1 MSIFA
6 DSSKLFGSYLFSLN
20 LSFSA
25 NISVTSFLSDFLLFT
40 FCILGTAVVIPFDI
54 VPSHQFGYLKGRKV
68 RVYKFSWKQ
77 NFARINFR
85 DWRFQ
90 LFRGNL
96 FSRISR
102 MKKFLC
108 ISRGEIF
115 ANFASRRFFKLWRKL
130 IFELR
135 LCHIRPRRGHIS
147 FWSSYHTITSSECTY
162 HQWPPILGITF
173 NNI

>member
-1 MSIFA
+1 MLIQQIFHISRYCLSKSSGPTLTNHTIFFQPQIKTNSIE
-6 DSSKLFGSYLFSLN
+6 
-20 LSFSA
+20 
-25 NISVTSFLSDFLLFT
+25 
-40 FCILGTAVVIPFDI
+40 
-54 VPSHQFGYLKGRKV
+54 YLKGRNF
-68 RVYKFSWKQ
+68 RVYKFSRKQ

-135 LCHIRPRRGHIS
+135 PSHIRPRRGHIS

>member
-1 MSIFA
+1 MFWG
-6 DSSKLFGSYLFSLN
+6 KKRGNN
-20 LSFSA
+20 LSVWSKFHGNA
-25 NISVTSFLSDFLLFT
+25 NIKRFLCTCLHVADTRLTVGVIKTCCLLDQLT
-40 FCILGTAVVIPFDI
+40 IYLKLKCYCK
-54 VPSHQFGYLKGRKV
+54 YLKGRKV
-68 RVYKFSWKQ
+68 RVYKFSRKQ
-77 NFARINFR
+77 NFPRINFR

-135 LCHIRPRRGHIS
+135 PSHIRPRRRGHIS
-147 FWSSYHTITSSECTY
+147 FWLSYHTITSSECSY
-162 HQWPPILGITF
+162 HQ
-173 NNI
+173 

>member
-1 MSIFA
+1 M
-6 DSSKLFGSYLFSLN
+6 
-20 LSFSA
+20 
-25 NISVTSFLSDFLLFT
+25 
-40 FCILGTAVVIPFDI
+40 
-54 VPSHQFGYLKGRKV
+54 
-68 RVYKFSWKQ
+68 YKFSRKQ

-135 LCHIRPRRGHIS
+135 PSHIRPRRGHIS

-162 HQWPPILGITF
+162 HQWPPIWGSRSIIF
-173 NNI
+173 NSKWWYSRLIIIFWAQFWPRISFGKYLRIEDFQALKFLCENNFANFA

>member
-1 MSIFA
+1 MWTPDNWVWLHWIIHKLRSILMDFGWGA
-6 DSSKLFGSYLFSLN
+6 KPSDLYPFCLTSDQVSKYFKRSSKICMKIGH
-20 LSFSA
+20 
-25 NISVTSFLSDFLLFT
+25 FLGIITPEDNK
-40 FCILGTAVVIPFDI
+40 
-54 VPSHQFGYLKGRKV
+54 YLKGRKV
-68 RVYKFSWKQ
+68 CVYKFSRKQ

-115 ANFASRRFFKLWRKL
+115 
-130 IFELR
+130 EL
-135 LCHIRPRRGHIS
+135 HES
-147 FWSSYHTITSSECTY
+147 
-162 HQWPPILGITF
+162 
-173 NNI
+173 

>member
-1 MSIFA
+1 MINST
-6 DSSKLFGSYLFSLN
+6 LN
-20 LSFSA
+20 
-25 NISVTSFLSDFLLFT
+25 V
-40 FCILGTAVVIPFDI
+40 
-54 VPSHQFGYLKGRKV
+54 YLKGRQL
-68 RVYKFSWKQ
+68 RVYKFSRKQ

-115 ANFASRRFFKLWRKL
+115 ANFASRRFFKLWWKL

-135 LCHIRPRRGHIS
+135 PSHIRPRRGPIS

-162 HQWPPILGITF
+162 HQWPPTLGITF
-173 NNI
+173 NNINNFQFKMVIFKTDHNILSPVLAQTQFWQIS